1 MSIKRKYV
9 AFLEKLDSIAN
20 NDNGK
25 LKNIL
30 DNLRKEFPKYN
41 WIGIYVL
48 RGDKLELLVFSG
60 DKETEH
66 KIIPIDKGL
75 CGMAVRENR
84 IINVYDVT
92 NNPIYLQC
100 FPETKSEL
108 VVPIY
113 KDGKIIGEID
123 IDSYQIGAF
132 DKNDE
137 WFITKLGEKIAD
149 LVYNYI

>member
-1 MSIKRKYV
+1 MSIKKRYV
-9 AFLEKLDSIAN
+9 SFLENLDNISVPRDMKI
-20 NDNGK
+20 K
-25 LKNIL
+25 YIL
-30 DNLRKEFPKYN
+30 DLLRKEFPKYS
-41 WIGIYVL
+41 WVGIYVL
-48 RGDKLELLVFSG
+48 KGEKLELLSFSG

-66 KIIPIDKGL
+66 KIIPVDKGL

-84 IINVYDVT
+84 IVNVYDVT
-92 NNPIYLQC
+92 SNPTYLQC

-123 IDSYQIGAF
+123 IDSYELGAF

-137 WFITKLGEKIAD
+137 WFVSKLGEKIAD
-149 LVYNYI
+149 IIYEYI

>member
-1 MSIKRKYV
+1 MSIKKKYLS
-9 AFLEKLDSIAN
+9 FLEGIDGISLPEDEKIQY
-20 NDNGK
+20 
-25 LKNIL
+25 IL
-30 DNLRKEFPKYN
+30 DFLRKEFPKYS
-41 WIGIYVL
+41 WVGIYVL
-48 RGDKLELLVFSG
+48 KGDKLELLSFSG

-66 KIIPIDKGL
+66 KVIPIDKGL

-84 IINVYDVT
+84 IVNVYDVS
-92 NNPIYLQC
+92 NNPTYLQC

-123 IDSYQIGAF
+123 IDSYQLGAF

-137 WFITKLGEKIAD
+137 WFILKLGEKIAD
-149 LVYNYI
+149 LIYKKI